1 MRLNKFLSHY
11 TKYSRREA
19 DVLIKDGRIKVDG
32 KVVVDFVDIERQEVK
47 LDGKM
52 VRIDDSYSVIIYNK
66 QKGELTTK
74 KDDRE
79 RKTIYH
85 SISKKFNHYITIGR
99 LDFHSE
105 GVLLLTDSPTI
116 ATKLMQKGIDRVYNL
131 KIDGQITDV
140 MKQAMQEGVFLDT
153 TAGAHPLTKLESMDG
168 GKFLS
173 YEILK
178 NTRNYSRIRVGL
190 ESGKNRELRR
200 FFAHFDRKIL
210 DLKRISYGPFSLNNL
225 PSGKTRFLSSKEY
238 DTLREMINPKK
249 IKKTSSKEAL
259 E

>member
-19 DVLIKDGRIKVDG
+19 DTLIKDGRIKIDG
-32 KVVVDFVDIERQEVK
+32 KVVVDFIDIQKQEVK
-47 LDGKM
+47 LDGKI

-85 SISKKFNHYITIGR
+85 SISKRFKHYITIGR
-99 LDFHSE
+99 LDFQSE
-105 GVLLLTDSPTI
+105 GVLLLTDSPKI

-131 KIDGQITDV
+131 KLDGQITDV
-140 MKQAMQEGVFLDT
+140 MKQAMQEGVLLDT
-153 TAGAHPLTKLESMDG
+153 NAGAHHLSKIESIDG
-168 GKFLS
+168 GAFLS

-200 FFAHFDRKIL
+200 FFAHFEREVL
-210 DLKRISYGPFSLNNL
+210 DLKRISYGPFALNNL
-225 PSGKTRFLSSKEY
+225 PSGKTRFLTSKEY
-238 DTLREMINPKK
+238 DTLRKMI
-249 IKKTSSKEAL
+249 SS
-259 E
+259 

>member
-19 DVLIKDGRIKVDG
+19 DTLIKEARIKVDG
-32 KVVVDFVDIERQEVK
+32 QVVVDFVDIIKQEVK
-47 LDGKM
+47 LDGKI
-52 VRIDDSYSVIIYNK
+52 VRVDDSYSVIIYNK

-85 SISKKFNHYITIGR
+85 SISSKFKHFITIGR
-99 LDFHSE
+99 LDFQSE

-116 ATKLMQKGIDRVYNL
+116 ATKLMRKGIERVYNL
-131 KIDGQITDV
+131 KLDGQITDV

-153 TAGAHPLTKLESMDG
+153 NAGAHPLANIDSMDG

-190 ESGKNRELRR
+190 ESGRNRELRR

-238 DTLREMINPKK
+238 DTLREMMSKKAPEKKEPK
-249 IKKTSSKEAL
+249 ED